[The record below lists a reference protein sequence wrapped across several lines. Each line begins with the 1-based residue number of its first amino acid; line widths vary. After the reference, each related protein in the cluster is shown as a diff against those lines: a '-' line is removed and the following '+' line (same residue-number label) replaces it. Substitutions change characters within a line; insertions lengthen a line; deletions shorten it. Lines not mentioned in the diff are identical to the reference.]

1 MVNPTLNP
9 KIMAANEIVDQWGL
23 NIALYGPPGV
33 GKTRLISTAQD
44 YEKSA
49 NLLIIDV
56 EGGTRTIKNRTDIS
70 VTKPKTWKELQALY
84 NWLLTEGKDKY
95 KTVAI
100 DTMTH
105 AQTLCLD
112 YVLGKKEKPEFQDF
126 GRVGILMS
134 KMIQG
139 FVSLSKED
147 GINIIFSC
155 HVRTDKDSQG
165 TVYNVSPDC
174 YPKVGKALMSQ
185 VDTIGYY
192 TKKRKGS
199 NVNRVLQIDGVGAV
213 KAKHRTTTKG
223 VKELLNPS
231 FKDLLEIN

>member
-1 MVNPTLNP
+1 MVNPT
-9 KIMAANEIVDQWGL
+9 IMSASEIVDQWGL
-23 NIALYGPPGV
+23 NLALYGPPGV
-33 GKTRLISTAQD
+33 GKTKLISTAQD
-44 YEKSA
+44 YEASA
-49 NLLIIDV
+49 KLLIIDV
-56 EGGTRTIKNRTDIS
+56 EGGTRTIKDRTDIS
-70 VTKPKTWKELQALY
+70 VTKPKTWKELQELY
-84 NWLLTEGKDKY
+84 NWILKEGKNEY
-95 KTVAI
+95 KTIAL

-105 AQTLCLD
+105 AQTLCLSH
-112 YVLGKKEKPEFQDF
+112 VLGKKEKPEFQDF

-165 TVYNVSPDC
+165 TVYNISPDC

-199 NVNRVLQIDGVGAV
+199 KVNRVLQIDSAGAI
-213 KAKHRTTTKG
+213 KAKHRTTTKTIQ
-223 VKELLNPS
+223 ELINPS
-231 FKDLLEIN
+231 FKDILEIN